1 MSIQI
6 LINKFSRSNHPV
18 EAPQEDPGS
27 ENVPAQEK
35 LVLVS
40 DQAVDEVHHGSANGQ
55 VHGLAG

>member
-1 MSIQI
+1 M
-6 LINKFSRSNHPV
+6 V